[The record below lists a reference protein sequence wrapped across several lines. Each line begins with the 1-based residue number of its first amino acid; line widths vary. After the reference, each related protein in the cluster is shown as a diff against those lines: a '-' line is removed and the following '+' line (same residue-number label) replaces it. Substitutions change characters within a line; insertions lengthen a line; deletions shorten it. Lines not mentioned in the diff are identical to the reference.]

1 MYNQSVPVEFC
12 HVSQNYPCYL
22 HVFQYEKSTRP
33 HVISRHW
40 HQNLEIA
47 YRICYSGR
55 MYINGIEKELHDN
68 SVEIINSY
76 DVHEIHK
83 DPGEKMTVI
92 FVSISYDFLKS
103 IIPDYNNY
111 YFVSEKCEKELK
123 RIILEM
129 KAVHDEKENW
139 MYLKMNSLLYELIYV
154 MMESACR
161 KKEAFNR
168 GLMEDEIRKRD
179 ALFQYIR
186 KNIRTISSVQ
196 QLSQQLGYSREH
208 LSRMVSRLFAVNL
221 RTLLSQIRMEETI
234 RLTESGILPRV
245 AAEQAGYSSY
255 RAFQDAYRKYSSKD
269 AVRWKRKVQ

>member
-168 GLMEDEIRKRD
+168 ELMEDEIQKRD

-186 KNIRTISSVQ
+186 KNIRTISSV
-196 QLSQQLGYSREH
+196 
-208 LSRMVSRLFAVNL
+208 
-221 RTLLSQIRMEETI
+221 
-234 RLTESGILPRV
+234 
-245 AAEQAGYSSY
+245 
-255 RAFQDAYRKYSSKD
+255 
-269 AVRWKRKVQ
+269 